1 MPSVKGVLWE
11 DVLGIREQA
20 FHSLIKS
27 LVSRQTQQLPGEEGA
42 EPMQVCLGLGTADI
56 MASNRLPSP
65 PWYSDPR
72 FGALTVPSALAATNG
87 DGENVA
93 VVASLSSRLSEAG
106 SKDDITAA
114 ASIISEAL
122 VAKIADIL
130 RIPASEIDP
139 HRPLYL
145 YGVDSLVAQ
154 EVRNWITRE
163 IKANMAL
170 LDILAAVPIEVFAAQ
185 IAQKSK
191 LVVAA

>member
-1 MPSVKGVLWE
+1 
-11 DVLGIREQA
+11 
-20 FHSLIKS
+20 
-27 LVSRQTQQLPGEEGA
+27 
-42 EPMQVCLGLGTADI
+42 
-56 MASNRLPSP
+56 
-65 PWYSDPR
+65 
-72 FGALTVPSALAATNG
+72 VPSTLTAANG

-114 ASIISEAL
+114 ANIISEAL

-145 YGVDSLVAQ
+145 YGVDSLVAL